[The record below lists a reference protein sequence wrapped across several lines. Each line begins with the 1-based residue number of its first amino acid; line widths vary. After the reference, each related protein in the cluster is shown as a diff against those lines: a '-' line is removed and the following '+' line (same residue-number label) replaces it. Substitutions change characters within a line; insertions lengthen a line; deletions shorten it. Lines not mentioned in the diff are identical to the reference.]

1 MTYEEAGEHRKALK
15 LEIEILESR
24 FLPHGTGNLHDAVAV
39 LNRRVTEIDEAFMLK
54 GFAEG

>member
-39 LNRRVTEIDEAFMLK
+39 LNRRVKEIEEAFMIRA
-54 GFAEG
+54 FVQE